1 MKKNRGSMLIE
12 AMIALLIMTISVL
25 IVGVSVAPIFR
36 FSKIVQ
42 CEMDMIDI
50 ALSEAEKALNDKSTV
65 SDISTLTINEVT
77 YKIDIS
83 KVPTE
88 AYISGTSTGT
98 VGFDYLQ
105 ATISLYSSCT
115 SFGENLTFKV
125 VPAN

>member
-50 ALSEAEKALNDKSTV
+50 ALSEAEKALNNDSPGSGFST
-65 SDISTLTINEVT
+65 TTINEIT
-77 YKIDIS
+77 YKIDLFKI
-83 KVPTE
+83 PAT
-88 AYISGTSTGT
+88 AYISGTSIGT
-98 VGFDYLQ
+98 VQFDYLQ
-105 ATISLYSSCT
+105 ATVSLYSSCT